1 MSKSSASSE
10 PRNSAR
16 SALRVLAVTNAYPS
30 PERPTA
36 GIFLAEQVEG
46 LRRAGVAIEVVLF
59 DRLKEGVRSYFGVG
73 ARLAEPIRTFDPDV
87 IHVLYGGVLAD
98 RVARTAADRPVVVT
112 YHGSD
117 LQGSALAPLRVQ
129 LMAEYGVCCSRRAAR
144 HAAVIIFVAR
154 HLVRF
159 LPEESRPK
167 ARVIPCGIDLERF
180 RPLDRD
186 ACRKELGWDN
196 GRFQILFATSNE
208 DPIKRPDLARAA
220 VEALRVRGIDAEL
233 RILRGVPYERVPAWL
248 NASDV
253 LLLTS
258 LTEGSPTIVKEALA
272 CNRPVVSVSVGDVAI
287 QLEGVEGSFLA
298 DATPEALAG
307 ALARV
312 AAGPR
317 AIEGRSRARQYDN
330 EETALRLK
338 DLYGEVLRSRQPHST
353 PPPRLAVSGVDS

>member
-129 LMAEYGVCCSRRAAR
+129 LMAEYGVWCSRRAAR
-144 HAAVIIFVAR
+144 HAAGIIVVAR

-186 ACRKELGWDN
+186 ACR
-196 GRFQILFATSNE
+196 
-208 DPIKRPDLARAA
+208 
-220 VEALRVRGIDAEL
+220 
-233 RILRGVPYERVPAWL
+233 
-248 NASDV
+248 
-253 LLLTS
+253 
-258 LTEGSPTIVKEALA
+258 
-272 CNRPVVSVSVGDVAI
+272 
-287 QLEGVEGSFLA
+287 
-298 DATPEALAG
+298 
-307 ALARV
+307 
-312 AAGPR
+312 
-317 AIEGRSRARQYDN
+317 GRSRARQYDN